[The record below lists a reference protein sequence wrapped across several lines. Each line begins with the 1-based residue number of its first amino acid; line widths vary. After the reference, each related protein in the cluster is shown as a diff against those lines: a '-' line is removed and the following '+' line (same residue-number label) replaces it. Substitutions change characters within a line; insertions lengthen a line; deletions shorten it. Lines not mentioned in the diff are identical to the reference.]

1 MNLKRLFIAAE
12 DGAPSRS
19 TQLVSVLVSL
29 ILVAGIAIPTLRSSN
44 LVWDWSTLAEY
55 RQLFLQGWFNTLGI
69 SVAALILSSI
79 LGTLTALGTTSRIL
93 PVQHLCKGYITL
105 IRGTPLLAQIYILFY
120 VVAHAAGIENR
131 FWSGV
136 VALSLF
142 SSAYIAEILR
152 ASMNAIAASQLES
165 AAAIGLTP
173 SQTLRHVI
181 LPQAL
186 RTVLPPLA
194 GQFVSLIKDS
204 SLLSIIGI
212 DELTQNA
219 KNVAS
224 YTFSNFESY
233 VLLAVAYLCLTLP
246 VSLLARHLERRVQ
259 YDH

>member
-1 MNLKRLFIAAE
+1 MNFKRLFIASE
-12 DGAPSRS
+12 DRS
-19 TQLVSVLVSL
+19 SPQSTPIISVLVSL
-29 ILVAGIAIPTLRSSN
+29 ALVLAVAIPTARSSN
-44 LVWDWSTLAEY
+44 LVWDWSTLTEY
-55 RQLFLQGWFNTLGI
+55 RQLFVHGWLNTLAI
-69 SVAALILSSI
+69 SIAALVLSSL
-79 LGTLTALGTTSRIL
+79 LGTLTALGSTSRIL

-120 VVAHAAGIENR
+120 VVAHAVGIENR

-136 VALSLF
+136 IALSLF

-165 AAAIGLTP
+165 AAAIGLTN

-181 LPQAL
+181 FPQAL

-233 VLLAVAYLCLTLP
+233 LLLAIAYLALTLP

>member
-1 MNLKRLFIAAE
+1 MNLKRLFIASE
-12 DGAPSRS
+12 DSPTSQG
-19 TQLVSVLVSL
+19 TQLISVMVSLVLVVGL
-29 ILVAGIAIPTLRSSN
+29 AIPTVRSSN
-44 LVWDWSTLAEY
+44 LAWNWGTLSEY
-55 RQLFLQGWFNTLGI
+55 RQLFLQGWGNTLAI
-69 SVAALILSSI
+69 SVAALFLSSV
-79 LGTLTALGTTSRIL
+79 LGTLTALGSTSRIL
-93 PVQHLCKGYITL
+93 PVQHLCRAYITL

-120 VVAHAAGIENR
+120 VVAHAVGIENR

-165 AAAIGLTP
+165 AAAIGLT
-173 SQTLRHVI
+173 SAQTLRHVI

-212 DELTQNA
+212 NELTQNA

-233 VLLAVAYLCLTLP
+233 LLLAVAYLCLTLP
-246 VSLLARHLERRVQ
+246 VSLLARQLERRVH

>member
-1 MNLKRLFIAAE
+1 MNLKRLFIAPE
-12 DGAPSRS
+12 DGTPSRS
-19 TQLVSVLVSL
+19 TQIVSLLVSL
-29 ILVAGIAIPTLRSSN
+29 ILVFGIAIPTLRSSN
-44 LVWDWSTLAEY
+44 LVWDWNTLTEY
-55 RQLFLQGWFNTLGI
+55 RQLFLQGWVNTLGI
-69 SVAALILSSI
+69 SVAALVLSSA
-79 LGTLTALGTTSRIL
+79 LGTLTALGSTSRIL

-136 VALSLF
+136 FALSLF

-152 ASMNAIAASQLES
+152 GSMNAIAASQLES

-173 SQTLRHVI
+173 SQTLRHII

-212 DELTQNA
+212 NELTQNA

-233 VLLAVAYLCLTLP
+233 LLLAVAYLCLTLP